1 MGCSSGERL
10 QNLGISLPSLNIWDS
25 LSQMEWQCL
34 PHLFF
39 WGLLGG
45 SIHKDLNGEVAANGS
60 SHTGDILYHTICFS
74 HSTAFFQFL
83 LHVLLLQDHRAF
95 AELPPNFTSSL
106 FFLSIPA
113 PTSLSSLGNLSWPL
127 NPLCHLMVLHNL
139 QYFSK
144 LASVHLNT
152 IR

>member
-45 SIHKDLNGEVAANGS
+45 STQVRSCVWKCFGNTKEVYYCNCWWDEDDDPSGSMSPVFVKDSDGFAKW
-60 SHTGDILYHTICFS
+60 
-74 HSTAFFQFL
+74 L
-83 LHVLLLQDHRAF
+83 L
-95 AELPPNFTSSL
+95 
-106 FFLSIPA
+106 
-113 PTSLSSLGNLSWPL
+113 W
-127 NPLCHLMVLHNL
+127 
-139 QYFSK
+139 
-144 LASVHLNT
+144 
-152 IR
+152 